1 MGETIKE
8 FCRRIMSITRKEEL
22 LKKLKEHRQKMLEF
36 QEEFKKNM
44 GKDSNNLCTKD
55 LNYMNKVFE
64 KMKMD
69 HEELLKEYYN
79 YKKPLL

>member
-1 MGETIKE
+1 
-8 FCRRIMSITRKEEL
+8 MSITRKEEL
-22 LKKLKEHRQKMLEF
+22 LKKLKEHRQKMLKV

-44 GKDSNNLCTKD
+44 SKDSNNLCTKD

>member
-1 MGETIKE
+1 
-8 FCRRIMSITRKEEL
+8 
-22 LKKLKEHRQKMLEF
+22 MLEF
-36 QEEFKKNM
+36 QQEFKKNM
-44 GKDSNNLCTKD
+44 SKDSNNLCTKD

-64 KMKMD
+64 KMKID